1 MRITKATEENSHLPK
16 GMNGS
21 YVSKQNEN
29 RAGETKKKQRQM
41 DRKLNGLLWRCGTW
55 FTVGPRT
62 CRMTRD
68 YSGDLSLSMPDLV
81 RIISKKMEK
90 THKAAFWF

>member
-1 MRITKATEENSHLPK
+1 MIIIFFLSEWENKTEKLMRITKATEENSHLPK

-41 DRKLNGLLWRCGTW
+41 DRK
-55 FTVGPRT
+55 
-62 CRMTRD
+62 
-68 YSGDLSLSMPDLV
+68 
-81 RIISKKMEK
+81 
-90 THKAAFWF
+90 